1 MGGIADEVAEIGEIG
16 AEVGEIGDEVGEF
29 DDSDEIAEVGDE
41 IDDEIGPNLNAVSPS
56 PSTLGHST

>member
-1 MGGIADEVAEIGEIG
+1 MGGIADELAEIGD
-16 AEVGEIGDEVGEF
+16 EVDEVGEF

-56 PSTLGHST
+56 PSTLRHST

>member
-1 MGGIADEVAEIGEIG
+1 MGGIADELAEI
-16 AEVGEIGDEVGEF
+16 GEIGDEVGEF